1 MSFKLEIQDTME
13 TSSFVVELSAKVENI
28 VQQLPKD
35 EPLVVKSSYEVKDIE
50 EGKEIVLE
58 GQVS

>member
-1 MSFKLEIQDTME
+1 ME